1 MKKNFDFSI
10 FLGCCVISVGIIIAG
25 WLISKEMPNTT
36 QVPSNIAVTTTD
48 AANGQF
54 GEYLS
59 EYQVAAYL
67 GITDED
73 VSVLVESLKK
83 TGELDKVSTEIWGYR
98 KMKFYYNISFH
109 FNKVDTIYC
118 RMFFISDSPLTYGL
132 ISNKMALGL
141 SQFRFQLPK

>member
-1 MKKNFDFSI
+1 MKKNFDLSI

-48 AANGQF
+48 AAYGQF

-73 VSVLVESLKK
+73 VSALVESLKK
-83 TGELDKVSTEIWGYR
+83 TGELDKVSTEIGANR
-98 KMKFYYNISFH
+98 
-109 FNKVDTIYC
+109 V
-118 RMFFISDSPLTYGL
+118 FIKSKLDVWMDNRT
-132 ISNKMALGL
+132 K
-141 SQFRFQLPK
+141 